1 MGESNDTIP
10 DQNNAELQKS
20 VRSGMDLVVFA
31 VVTTIVMLVTCGI
44 MCARYWWF

>member
-1 MGESNDTIP
+1 MSESNDTIS

-31 VVTTIVMLVTCGI
+31 VVATIVMLVTCGI